1 MLAEAAVLLS
11 SFLALFTSFM
21 GGVHFMSTWDE
32 RKAVYM
38 NTSVLLFFAFFVF
51 WQGRRPVLRY
61 PNTYQQ
67 SQNEPFSI
75 NKYRYHLHLPVLHTT
90 QTNNT
95 INMPFTG
102 SDICKIIFAVLLPP
116 LGVFLERGCGA
127 DLLINLLLTILGYIP
142 GIVHALYII
151 CKY

>member
-1 MLAEAAVLLS
+1 
-11 SFLALFTSFM
+11 
-21 GGVHFMSTWDE
+21 
-32 RKAVYM
+32 
-38 NTSVLLFFAFFVF
+38 
-51 WQGRRPVLRY
+51 
-61 PNTYQQ
+61 
-67 SQNEPFSI
+67 
-75 NKYRYHLHLPVLHTT
+75 
-90 QTNNT
+90 
-95 INMPFTG
+95 MPFTG